1 MQLPLK
7 LKKRPVMRCPKCSS
21 NDDKVIE
28 TRISKEGDT
37 IRRRRQCIQCGFR
50 YTTYES
56 IIPADI
62 FVVKRDGRR
71 EDFKQEKLRDGI
83 RMACWK
89 RNISQERIEQIVTDI
104 TNQIM
109 LIPQAEV
116 ESQYIGELV
125 MEALRNL
132 DEVAF
137 VRFASVYRHFKD
149 ADAFIDE
156 VHKLPSKN
164 AAGHEVED
172 DGSVQEGEA
181 QSESDVG
188 NEK

>member
-1 MQLPLK
+1 
-7 LKKRPVMRCPKCSS
+7 MRCPKCAS

-37 IRRRRQCIQCGFR
+37 IRRRRQCLQCGFR
-50 YTTYES
+50 FTTYES

-62 FVVKRDGRR
+62 YVVKRDGRR

-89 RNISQERIEQIVTDI
+89 RNISQEQIETIVRDI
-104 TNQIM
+104 STQLM
-109 LIPQAEV
+109 SLPQSEV

-125 MEALRNL
+125 MRALRNI
-132 DEVAF
+132 DEVAY

-149 ADAFIDE
+149 VEAFINE
-156 VHKLPSKN
+156 INKMPAK
-164 AAGHEVED
+164 
-172 DGSVQEGEA
+172 EGEPERA
-181 QSESDVG
+181 DGEEKPAGQNEASPEDVKP
-188 NEK
+188 EEAKS